1 MDKEKEMLGGEVL
14 SGVRELKGIHTKIT
28 YIVGIIASIFH
39 LWVNTLGTIP
49 GIKRNAMH
57 LAFLLFLTFLYYPSW
72 QKPRGKGLSVIDY
85 IFLGVT
91 TAFYYYFVVLWM
103 NLALPAKTVVSLLIK
118 LIVYVVFAVFLFFVY
133 DVTFRKKKRDVPTL
147 LSDYLPAIAV
157 FISYLYIYTIE
168 EVIHLQ
174 RASIPITRDY
184 FFAVFA
190 LIFLVEAVRR
200 ATGWIVPLI
209 AIFFA
214 AYALIFSPYVPE
226 PFTHRTVHW
235 TRFLYRQFYTD
246 EGVLGLVTSV
256 SATYVY
262 MFILFGAFLFKSGA
276 GDFIIDLAKS
286 LTKNVRSG
294 PAYIAVISSALMG
307 SISGS
312 AVANVVSTGSIT
324 IPMMKRIGFPPAFAG
339 AVEAAA
345 STGGQI
351 MPPIMGAAAFIIAQW
366 TGISYLK
373 IVVVSIIPAIL
384 YYVAVVAYVF
394 INIRK
399 FNLGKLSASDEEIPH
414 ISTTLKQGG
423 HLLIPIIVLII
434 LLVRGYS
441 PTYCASWSI
450 LSVLVAS
457 WLRKKT
463 RMGLKDILD
472 ALNDGARNA
481 ASVASILAAAGIV
494 IGVANITAI
503 GVTFSNLIVSLSHGI
518 LLLAIFLVFFASLI
532 LGMGLPVTASYIM
545 VAVLAGPALQQMG
558 LSLLAAHLIIFWFSQ
573 DANVTPPVALAAYAA
588 SGVAHSDPMKTAFYA
603 WRLAKGMYIIP
614 ILFAYSPILFEKGA
628 LEAFIYSFFAI
639 FAIISLA
646 AFIEFHLIKK
656 LKIYE
661 WLAVGIASALLFIDR
676 PPIQLIGLVIFAIV
690 VWRQRKFE
698 KKMEYIS

>member
-1 MDKEKEMLGGEVL
+1 MSTEKEMLGGEVL
-14 SGVRELKGIHTKIT
+14 SGVRSLKGFHSKVT

-39 LWVNTLGTIP
+39 LWVNTFGTIP
-49 GIKRNAMH
+49 GVKRNAMH
-57 LAFLLFLTFLYYPSW
+57 LAFLLFLTFLYYPAW
-72 QKPRGKGLSVIDY
+72 QKPKGKGLNVLDY
-85 IFLGVT
+85 IFLGIT
-91 TAFYYYFVVLWM
+91 TAFYYYFLVLWM
-103 NLALPAKTVVSLLIK
+103 NLALPGKGVLYLVIK
-118 LIVYVVFAVFLFFVY
+118 AATYIAFAFFLFKIY
-133 DVTFRKKKRDVPTL
+133 DLTFKGKERNLPYI

-157 FISYLYIYTIE
+157 FIAYVYIYLFE

-184 FFAVFA
+184 IFAIFA
-190 LIFLVEAVRR
+190 LILLIEAVRR

-214 AYALIFSPYVPE
+214 AYALIFSPYFPE

-286 LTKNVRSG
+286 LTKNVRGG

-373 IVVVSIIPAIL
+373 IVAVSIIPAIL
-384 YYVAVVAYVF
+384 YYIAVAAYVF

-399 FNLGKLSASDEEIPH
+399 FNLGKLSATDEEIPH
-414 ISTTLKQGG
+414 ISTTLKRGG
-423 HLLIPIIVLII
+423 HLLLPIIVLII

-457 WLRKKT
+457 WLRKHT
-463 RMGLKDILD
+463 RMGLRDIID

-481 ASVASILAAAGIV
+481 ASVASILAAAGV
-494 IGVANITAI
+494 GIGVANIPAI
-503 GVTFSNLIVSLSHGI
+503 GVTFSNLIVPLSH
-518 LLLAIFLVFFASLI
+518 
-532 LGMGLPVTASYIM
+532 
-545 VAVLAGPALQQMG
+545 
-558 LSLLAAHLIIFWFSQ
+558 
-573 DANVTPPVALAAYAA
+573 
-588 SGVAHSDPMKTAFYA
+588 
-603 WRLAKGMYIIP
+603 
-614 ILFAYSPILFEKGA
+614 
-628 LEAFIYSFFAI
+628 
-639 FAIISLA
+639 
-646 AFIEFHLIKK
+646 
-656 LKIYE
+656 
-661 WLAVGIASALLFIDR
+661 
-676 PPIQLIGLVIFAIV
+676 
-690 VWRQRKFE
+690 
-698 KKMEYIS
+698 

>member
-1 MDKEKEMLGGEVL
+1 MATEKEILGGEVL
-14 SGVRELKGIHTKIT
+14 SGVRNLKGFHAKIT
-28 YIVGIIASIFH
+28 YVVGIVASIFH
-39 LWVNTLGTIP
+39 LWVNTFGVIP
-49 GIKRNAMH
+49 GVKRNAMH

-72 QKPRGKGLSVIDY
+72 QKPRGKGLSVLDY
-85 IFLGVT
+85 VFLGVT
-91 TAFYYYFVVLWM
+91 TAFYYYFLVLWM
-103 NLALPAKTVVSLLIK
+103 NLALPGGKLLFLK
-118 LIVYVVFAVFLFFVY
+118 VLVYLAFAYFLYHIY
-133 DVTFRKKKRDVPTL
+133 DLSFRKKVRDIPTV
-147 LSDYLPAIAV
+147 LSDYLPAVAV
-157 FISYLYIYTIE
+157 FIAYLYVYFFE

-184 FFAVFA
+184 IFAIFA
-190 LIFLVEAVRR
+190 LIFLIEAVRR

-214 AYALIFSPYVPE
+214 AYALLFSPYVPE

-235 TRFLYRQFYTD
+235 TRFLYRQFFTD

-286 LTKNVRSG
+286 LTKNVRGG

-324 IPMMKRIGFPPAFAG
+324 IPMMKRIGFPPEFAG

-373 IVVVSIIPAIL
+373 IVAVSIIPAIL
-384 YYVAVVAYVF
+384 YYVAVAAYVF

-414 ISTTLKQGG
+414 VSTTLKRGG

-450 LSVLVAS
+450 LSVFVAS
-457 WLRKKT
+457 WLRKHT
-463 RMGLKDILD
+463 RMGLREVLD

-603 WRLAKGMYIIP
+603 WRLAKGMYIMP
-614 ILFAYSPILFEKGA
+614 LLFAYSPILFEKGIV
-628 LEAFIYSFFAI
+628 EAFVYSFFAL

-646 AFIEFHLIKK
+646 MFIEFHLIRK
-656 LKIYE
+656 LKVYE
-661 WLAVGIASALLFIDR
+661 WIGAGLAAALLFVDK
-676 PPIQLIGLVIFAIV
+676 PLIQLIGLAIFVLIV
-690 VWRQRKFE
+690 WSQRKGKVE
-698 KKMEYIS
+698 LA

>member
-1 MDKEKEMLGGEVL
+1 MEEKEMLGGEVL
-14 SGVRELKGIHTKIT
+14 SGVRPLAGFHRKVT
-28 YIVGIIASIFH
+28 YAVGVFASLFH
-39 LWVNTLGTIP
+39 LWVNTFGTIP
-49 GIKRNAMH
+49 GVKRNAMH

-72 QKPRGKGLSVIDY
+72 QKPKGRRLNALDY
-85 IFLGVT
+85 IFLGIT
-91 TAFYYYFVVLWM
+91 TAFYYYFLILWM
-103 NLALPAKTVVSLLIK
+103 NLALPGNGPIPIVIK
-118 LIVYVVFAVFLFFVY
+118 VLVYIVFGLFLYKVY
-133 DVTFRKKKRDVPTL
+133 DIKGGKRSIPRL
-147 LSDYLPAIAV
+147 LADYLPAVAV
-157 FISYLYIYTIE
+157 FISYVYIYFFE

-184 FFAVFA
+184 IFAIFA
-190 LIFLVEAVRR
+190 LVLLIEAVRR
-200 ATGWIVPLI
+200 ATGWIIALI

-235 TRFLYRQFYTD
+235 TRFLFRQFYTD
-246 EGVLGLVTSV
+246 EGVLGLVTTV

-286 LTKNVRSG
+286 LTKNVRGG

-373 IVVVSIIPAIL
+373 IVAVSIIPAIL
-384 YYVAVVAYVF
+384 YYIAVAAYVF

-399 FNLGKLSASDEEIPH
+399 FNLGKLSTAEEEIPH
-414 ISTTLKQGG
+414 ISTTLKRGG

-450 LSVLVAS
+450 VSVLVAS
-457 WLRKKT
+457 WFRKHT

-481 ASVASILAAAGIV
+481 ASVASILAAAGVV

-603 WRLAKGMYIIP
+603 WRLAKGMYIMP
-614 ILFAYSPILFEKGA
+614 LLFAYSPILFEKGVVEA
-628 LEAFIYSFFAI
+628 LIYSFFAA

-656 LKIYE
+656 FKIYE
-661 WLAVGIASALLFIDR
+661 WIASGMASFMLFMDR
-676 PPIQLIGLVIFAIV
+676 PLIQLGGLLIFALV
-690 VWRQRKFE
+690 LWNQRRSSGE
-698 KKMEYIS
+698 